1 MLKNVIDRSSVIKKV
16 AIATCCD
23 DFGEL
28 LKHLL
33 VSWGFE
39 ICDSST
45 PEVLLLAEDGCAEPA
60 DGQPVVWLTRSR
72 YQGTDRLSLPFQ
84 IESFWQVLEHR
95 YHRPP
100 RMHIR
105 MAVDLEAT
113 VMVDAETVT
122 VRLSS
127 LSDMGC
133 RFSYYRE
140 LVRDQQAWLSLSLAG
155 EEFRIDSS
163 VIYSHYL
170 TAASDNEIRV
180 GLLFRGITREQRDH
194 LRSCL
199 ILQYLQKIGQEM
211 DPARFRKAL
220 VNLDMGEFV
229 RNRLGV

>member
-1 MLKNVIDRSSVIKKV
+1 MLKNVIDRSSVSKKV
-16 AIATCCD
+16 AIATSCD
-23 DFGEL
+23 DFGEF

-33 VSWGFE
+33 ASWGFE
-39 ICDSST
+39 RCDSSS
-45 PEVLLLAEDGCAEPA
+45 PEVLLVAEEGCAEPA
-60 DGQPVVWLTRSR
+60 VGQPAVWLTRSR
-72 YQGTDRLSLPFQ
+72 YQGTDRLSLPLE
-84 IESFWQVLEHR
+84 IDGFWQVLEHR

-105 MAVDLEAT
+105 MAVALEAT
-113 VMVDAETVT
+113 AMVGDETVT
-122 VRLSS
+122 VQLSS

-133 RFSYYRE
+133 RFSFCRE
-140 LVRDQQAWLSLSLAG
+140 LVRDQQVWLSLLLAN

-199 ILQYLQKIGQEM
+199 ILLYLQKIERQME
-211 DPARFRKAL
+211 PARFRKAL
-220 VNLDMGEFV
+220 ANLDLGEFV
-229 RNRLGV
+229 RNRLGG

>member
-1 MLKNVIDRSSVIKKV
+1 MLSNANDRASVNKKV

-23 DFGEL
+23 DFSEFL
-28 LKHLL
+28 SQLL

-39 ICDSST
+39 ICDRT
-45 PEVLLLAEDGCAEPA
+45 APEVLLLAEEGCAEPA
-60 DGQPVVWLTRSR
+60 VGQPVVWLTRSR
-72 YQGTDRLSLPFQ
+72 YQGTNRLSLPLE
-84 IESFWQVLEHR
+84 IESFWQILEHW

-113 VMVDAETVT
+113 AMVDTETVT

-140 LVRDQQAWLSLSLAG
+140 LVRDQQVWLTLSLAD
-155 EEFRIDSS
+155 EAFRIDSR
-163 VIYSHYL
+163 VIYSHHISAV
-170 TAASDNEIRV
+170 TDDNIRV
-180 GLLFRGITREQRDH
+180 GLLFRGITMEQRDR

-199 ILQYLQKIGQEM
+199 ILQYLQKVEQEM
-211 DPARFRKAL
+211 DSARFRNAL
-220 VNLDMGEFV
+220 AKLDLREFV